1 MDINVL
7 KSAIMLNGYSNSE
20 LNELGEAIK
29 YARNQLGR
37 EVKRSIRV
45 GDNVNFSDIKRG
57 TNYTGSVIKINIK
70 YVHVATSKGTYRVP
84 ANMLTVV

>member
-1 MDINVL
+1 MDITIL
-7 KSAIMLNGYSNSE
+7 KSAIMLNGYSNAE

-29 YARNQLGR
+29 YARAQLGQ

-45 GDNVNFSDIKRG
+45 GDRVEFVDSRIGYRHQ
-57 TNYTGSVIKINIK
+57 GSVVKINIK
-70 YVHVATSKGTYRVP
+70 YVHVNTNKGTYRVP

>member
-7 KSAIMLNGYSNSE
+7 KSAIMSNGYSNAE
-20 LNELGEAIK
+20 LNELIEAIK

-45 GDNVNFSDIKRG
+45 GDRVEFTDNRIG
-57 TNYTGSVIKINIK
+57 YIHQGSVTKINIK
-70 YVHVATSKGTYRVP
+70 YVHVNTAKGTYRVP

>member
-7 KSAIMLNGYSNSE
+7 KTQIMLNGYSNAE

-37 EVKRSIRV
+37 AVKRSIRV
-45 GDNVNFSDIKRG
+45 GDRVEFTDSRVG
-57 TNYTGSVIKINIK
+57 YTHQGSVLKINIK
-70 YVHVATSKGTYRVP
+70 YVQVSTNRGTYRVP

>member
-1 MDINVL
+1 MDITVL
-7 KSAIMLNGYSNSE
+7 KSAIMLNGYSNQE
-20 LNELGEAIK
+20 LNELGEAIR
-29 YARNQLGR
+29 YARSRLSQ

-45 GDNVNFSDIKRG
+45 GDNVNFSDNKKG

>member
-7 KSAIMLNGYSNSE
+7 KSAIMLNGYSNAE

-29 YARNQLGR
+29 YARSQLGR

-45 GDNVNFSDIKRG
+45 GDRVEFKDSRIG
-57 TNYTGSVIKINIK
+57 YTHSGSVLKINIK

>member
-7 KSAIMLNGYSNSE
+7 KTQIMLNGYSNDE

-37 EVKRSIRV
+37 EVKRSMRV
-45 GDNVNFSDIKRG
+45 GDRVEFTDSRIG
-57 TNYTGSVIKINIK
+57 HVHQGSVIKINIK
-70 YVHVATSKGTYRVP
+70 YVHVATPKGTYRVP

>member
-7 KSAIMLNGYSNSE
+7 KTQIMLNGYSNAE

-29 YARNQLGR
+29 YARTQLGR
-37 EVKRSIRV
+37 EVKRSIRIGDQVEFVDNRV
-45 GDNVNFSDIKRG
+45 GYRHS
-57 TNYTGSVIKINIK
+57 GSVIKINIK
-70 YVHVATSKGTYRVP
+70 YVHVNTPKGTYRVP

>member
-1 MDINVL
+1 MDIAVL
-7 KSAIMLNGYSNSE
+7 KSAIMLNGYSNAE

-29 YARNQLGR
+29 YARTQLGR

-45 GDNVNFSDIKRG
+45 GDRVEFVDSRIG
-57 TNYTGSVIKINIK
+57 YVHQGSVAKINIK
-70 YVHVATSKGTYRVP
+70 YIHVTTNKGIYRVP

>member
-7 KSAIMLNGYSNSE
+7 KTQIMLNCYSNAE
-20 LNELGEAIK
+20 LNELGEAIR

-37 EVKRSIRV
+37 EVKRSMRV
-45 GDNVNFSDIKRG
+45 GDRVEFTDSRVG
-57 TNYTGSVIKINIK
+57 YRHQGSVIKINIK

>member
-1 MDINVL
+1 MDINVV
-7 KSAIMLNGYSNSE
+7 KSAIMLNGYSNAE

-37 EVKRSIRV
+37 AVKRSIRV
-45 GDNVNFSDIKRG
+45 GDNVNFVDNKNG
-57 TNYTGSVIKINIK
+57 TNYTGAVIKINIK
-70 YVHVATSKGTYRVP
+70 YVHVNTSKGTYRVP

>member
-7 KSAIMLNGYSNSE
+7 KSAIMLNGYSNAE

-37 EVKRSIRV
+37 EVKRSISI
-45 GDNVNFSDIKRG
+45 GDSVQFLDSRIG
-57 TNYTGSVIKINIK
+57 YTHQGSVIKINIK
-70 YVHVATSKGTYRVP
+70 YVHVNTAKGIYRVP

>member
-7 KSAIMLNGYSNSE
+7 KTQIMLNGYTNAQ

-29 YARNQLGR
+29 YARNQLGQ

-45 GDNVNFSDIKRG
+45 GDRVEFKDTRIG
-57 TNYTGSVIKINIK
+57 YVHQGSVVKINIK
-70 YVHVATSKGTYRVP
+70 YVHVNTNKGTYRVP
-84 ANMLTVV
+84 ASMLTVV

>member
-7 KSAIMLNGYSNSE
+7 KTQIMLNGYSNAE

-37 EVKRSIRV
+37 AVKSSIRV
-45 GDNVNFSDIKRG
+45 GDRVEFTDSRVG
-57 TNYTGSVIKINIK
+57 YTHQGSVLKINIK
-70 YVHVATSKGTYRVP
+70 YVQVSTNRGTYRVP

>member
-7 KSAIMLNGYSNSE
+7 KTQIMLNGYSNAE

-29 YARNQLGR
+29 YARTQLGR

-45 GDNVNFSDIKRG
+45 GDQVEFTDARIGYRHQ
-57 TNYTGSVIKINIK
+57 GSVVKINIK
-70 YVHVATSKGTYRVP
+70 YVHVNTNKGTYRVP